1 MSDAGSKPGA
11 YRRGIVEQ
19 VDRATHRV
27 TVKFPDRDDMES
39 HWLDVLVRATKADKD
54 YGLPEKGEFVA
65 VLMDERDEAGCVLGA
80 LYSDEDKP
88 TTSAADVRR
97 FEWADGAYVE
107 YDRAAHVLRIQVPV
121 GGQIELA
128 GAAEP
133 VALADKVL
141 AELQAIADTFSSHQ
155 HVAGTL
161 ASPSGPVTGV
171 TGAPAGA
178 SYAPSSVGSQQ
189 VKSA

>member
-1 MSDAGSKPGA
+1 M

-19 VDRATHRV
+19 VDRERHRV
-27 TVKFPDRDDMES
+27 TVTFPDRDGMES

-54 YGLPEKGEFVA
+54 YGLPDKGEFVA

-80 LYSDEDKP
+80 IYSDEDKP

-97 FEWADGAYVE
+97 FEWSDGAFVE
-107 YDRAAHVLRIQVPV
+107 YDRAAHVLRIQVPAAGHV
-121 GGQIELA
+121 ELA
-128 GAAEP
+128 GGSSP

-141 AELQAIADTFSSHQ
+141 EQLQQIADAFSSHQ
-155 HVAGTL
+155 HAAGTL
-161 ASPSGPVTGV
+161 AAPGGPVTGL
-171 TGAPAGA
+171 TGAPSGV
-178 SYAPSSVGSQQ
+178 SYAPASVAAQQ